1 MTYSPNLSEAHIPYD
16 GGWTEENGTPVLLL
30 SVPTIPIEMT
40 TNIHKFSYTWLFEKE
55 MNAYVLCIR
64 LNNQEEF
71 GLVFSQKEAGVL
83 LLDADAY
90 GEFTVVVTKE
100 QLENLKEDTPYLSFP
115 KISLTRSL
123 LAGW

>member
-1 MTYSPNLSEAHIPYD
+1 MTYSPNISEAHIPYD

-30 SVPTIPIEMT
+30 SVPTMPIEMAT
-40 TNIHKFSYTWLFEKE
+40 KIHKFSYTWLYDKE
-55 MNAYVLCIR
+55 MDAYVLCIR
-64 LNNQEEF
+64 LNQQEEF
-71 GLVFSQKEAGVL
+71 GLIFSQKEAGVL

-90 GEFTVVVTKE
+90 SEFSLVVTKE
-100 QLENLKEDTPYLSFP
+100 HLENLKDDTPYLSFP

>member
-16 GGWTEENGTPVLLL
+16 GGWTEESGTPVLLL
-30 SVPTIPIEMT
+30 SVPTMPIDMT
-40 TNIHKFSYTWLFEKE
+40 TIIHKFSYTWLYEKE
-55 MNAYVLCIR
+55 MDAYVLCIR
-64 LNNQEEF
+64 LNQQEEF
-71 GLVFSQKEAGVL
+71 GLIFNQKEAGVL

-90 GEFTVVVTKE
+90 REFTLVVTKE
-100 QLENLKEDTPYLSFP
+100 HLENLKDDTPYLSFP

>member
-30 SVPTIPIEMT
+30 SVPTIPFKMN
-40 TNIHKFSYTWLFEKE
+40 TNLHKFSYTWLFEKE
-55 MNAYVLCIR
+55 MNAYVLCIH

-71 GLVFSQKEAGVL
+71 GLIFSQKEAGVL

-100 QLENLKEDTPYLSFP
+100 HIENLKDDTPYLSFP

>member
-30 SVPTIPIEMT
+30 SVPTIPLKMT
-40 TNIHKFSYTWLFEKE
+40 TNIHTFSYTWLYEKE
-55 MNAYVLCIR
+55 KNAYVLCIS

-71 GLVFSQKEAGVL
+71 GLIFSQKEAGVL

-90 GEFTVVVTKE
+90 SEFSLIVTIE
-100 QLENLKEDTPYLSFP
+100 HLENIKEDTPYLSFP

>member
-16 GGWTEENGTPVLLL
+16 GGWTDENGTPVLLL
-30 SVPTIPIEMT
+30 SVPTFPIEMT
-40 TNIHKFSYTWLFEKE
+40 TIIHKFSYTWLFEKE

-71 GLVFSQKEAGVL
+71 GLVFGQKEAGVL

-100 QLENLKEDTPYLSFP
+100 QMENLKDDTQYLSFP

>member
-1 MTYSPNLSEAHIPYD
+1 MTYSPNFSEAHIPYD

>member
-1 MTYSPNLSEAHIPYD
+1 MTYSPKLSEAHIPYD

-30 SVPTIPIEMT
+30 SVPTIPFKMN

-71 GLVFSQKEAGVL
+71 GLIFSQKEAGVL

-90 GEFTVVVTKE
+90 GEFTVVITTE
-100 QLENLKEDTPYLSFP
+100 HLENLKDDTPFLSFP

>member
-40 TNIHKFSYTWLFEKE
+40 TDIHKFSYTWLYEKE
-55 MNAYVLCIR
+55 MNAYVLCIL
-64 LNNQEEF
+64 LNSQEEF
-71 GLVFSQKEAGVL
+71 GLIFSQKEAGVL
-83 LLDADAY
+83 LLEADAY

-100 QLENLKEDTPYLSFP
+100 QLEDLKDDTPFLSFP

>member
-1 MTYSPNLSEAHIPYD
+1 MTYSPNLSEAHIPND
-16 GGWTEENGTPVLLL
+16 GGWTEENRTPVLLL

-40 TNIHKFSYTWLFEKE
+40 TNIHKFSYTWLYEKE
-55 MNAYVLCIR
+55 MDAYVLCIQ

-71 GLVFSQKEAGVL
+71 GLIFSQKEAGVL

-90 GEFTVVVTKE
+90 SEFTVVITTE
-100 QLENLKEDTPYLSFP
+100 QMENLKEDTPYLSFP

>member
-1 MTYSPNLSEAHIPYD
+1 MTYSPNISEAHIPYD
-16 GGWTEENGTPVLLL
+16 GGWTEEDGTPVLLL
-30 SVPTIPIEMT
+30 SVPTIPIKMT
-40 TNIHKFSYTWLFEKE
+40 TIIHKFSYTWLYEKE
-55 MNAYVLCIR
+55 MDAYVLCIR

-100 QLENLKEDTPYLSFP
+100 QLENLKDDTPYLSFP

>member
-16 GGWTEENGTPVLLL
+16 GGWTEENGKSVLLL
-30 SVPTIPIEMT
+30 SVPTIPIEVT
-40 TNIHKFSYTWLFEKE
+40 TNIHKFSYTWLYEKE
-55 MNAYVLCIR
+55 MDAYVLCIR

-71 GLVFSQKEAGVL
+71 GLIFSQKDAGVL
-83 LLDADAY
+83 LLDTDAY
-90 GEFTVVVTKE
+90 GEFTLVVTKE
-100 QLENLKEDTPYLSFP
+100 HIENLKVETPYLSFP

>member
-16 GGWTEENGTPVLLL
+16 GGWTEENETPVLLL
-30 SVPTIPIEMT
+30 SVPTLPLKMNT
-40 TNIHKFSYTWLFEKE
+40 KIHKFSYTWLFEKE

-71 GLVFSQKEAGVL
+71 GLIFSQKEAGVL
-83 LLDADAY
+83 LLDKEAY
-90 GEFTVVVTKE
+90 DEFTVVVTKE
-100 QLENLKEDTPYLSFP
+100 DLENLKDDTPYLSFP
-115 KISLTRSL
+115 KISLSRSL

>member
-16 GGWTEENGTPVLLL
+16 GGWTEENGIPVLLL
-30 SVPTIPIEMT
+30 SVPTLPIEMT
-40 TNIHKFSYTWLFEKE
+40 TNIHKFSYTWLYEKE
-55 MNAYVLCIR
+55 MEAYVLCIQ

-71 GLVFSQKEAGVL
+71 GLIFSQKEAGVL

-90 GEFTVVVTKE
+90 SEFTVVITAE
-100 QLENLKEDTPYLSFP
+100 HMENLKEDTPYLSFP